1 MPRNSEDLGIA
12 YLASSLEKAGR
23 DVLIFDQ
30 GLTHFNDEA
39 FSEWILRHQ
48 LHLIGFSDNSDRL
61 DRIAGIARKIK
72 ARLPE
77 VYQVIGDHVASHH
90 ADEIL
95 AGDTGIDAVCVGE
108 GEHVLVELLQRL
120 ENGEPP
126 EGIPGLLT
134 RIGGRSRF
142 SPRPKIATPSMLPWP
157 KRYVLSHREPGDREP
172 YSCMMIG
179 SRGCPYQCGFCGND
193 LYQKLCPG
201 IAWRPREAAEIVDE
215 MELLYRSHHVDSF
228 TFLDELFVGPPSSK
242 NRDRL
247 IRFCDEIGKRRL
259 KLTFRITCRAD
270 FFEPPRDRELMVALR
285 EAGLDK
291 IFFGIENGYPATIKL
306 YSKGPDVSDGRM
318 IENVNFVR
326 DNGVF
331 PFISFIMFHPFI
343 SAEEILFNLDFI
355 HKLGNSHLWGTYT
368 SRLRVTPDMSLF
380 GVVKNSGLLKSGEK
394 WGERPYVFADARM
407 QNVWERLNRAGQ
419 YFRELDHD
427 LETIL
432 FKLFHAGNEGKR
444 LHESLR
450 CRVGATYAY
459 FIRAMMR
466 EDVATSELLRTSR
479 DIRSLIDRAEAQ
491 LDNS

>member
-12 YLASSLEKAGR
+12 YLASSLEKVGR
-23 DVLIFDQ
+23 DVLLFDQ

-39 FSEWILRHQ
+39 FSEWILGHQ
-48 LHLIGFSDNSDRL
+48 PQLIGYSDNSDRL
-61 DRIAGIARKIK
+61 DRIAGLARKMK
-72 ARLPE
+72 ARLPG

-95 AGDTGIDAVCVGE
+95 AGETGFDAVCVGE

-120 ENGEPP
+120 EKGEPP

-142 SPRPKIATPSMLPWP
+142 SPRPKIAAPSMLPWP
-157 KRYVLSHREPGDREP
+157 KRYVLSHQEPGIRGA
-172 YSCMMIG
+172 YSCVMIG
-179 SRGCPYQCGFCGND
+179 SRGCPYRCGFCGND

-201 IAWRPREAAEIVDE
+201 IAWRPREASEVVDE
-215 MELLYRSHHVDSF
+215 MEFLYRNQGVNSF
-228 TFLDELFVGPPSSK
+228 TFLDELFVGPPSRK

-247 IRFCDEIGKRRL
+247 FRFCDEIRRRRFTI
-259 KLTFRITCRAD
+259 TFRITCRAD
-270 FFEPPRDRELMVALR
+270 FFDPPHDRELMVALR

-291 IFFGIENGYPATIKL
+291 IFFGIENGYPATINL
-306 YSKGPDVSDGRM
+306 YSKGPDVTAVRM
-318 IENVNFVR
+318 IENVNFAR

-355 HKLGNSHLWGTYT
+355 HKLGNSHLWGTFT

-380 GVVKNSGLLKSGEK
+380 GVVNNSGLLRSGEK
-394 WGERPYVFADARM
+394 WGERSYGFADSRM
-407 QNVWERLNRAGQ
+407 QKVWERFTQAGE
-419 YFRELDHD
+419 YFREIDHD

-432 FKLFHAGNEGKR
+432 FKLFYAGNEGKR
-444 LHESLR
+444 LHDLLR

-459 FIRAMMR
+459 FVRHLMR
-466 EDVATSELLRTSR
+466 GDLARSELLKTSR
-479 DIRSLIDRAEAQ
+479 DIRSLIHRAEAH
-491 LDNS
+491 LANS